1 MSGLCPFATHKII
14 PPGDND
20 PSIRPRLAIL
30 HVDAGNAESL
40 HAFFRDRSG
49 GVESH
54 FHVQRDGGLEQYR
67 GIYDQAD
74 ANNLANDF
82 AVSIETQGFGT
93 GEWTDEQLATIKR
106 LLLWLN
112 AEAGIPLVK
121 CPKWDGA
128 GVGYHVQFGA
138 PGPWTPVAKSCP
150 GPDRVRQYHEVL
162 VPWLNTNPQED
173 DMAEY
178 AEQLD
183 RIERTVNA
191 TDAVVRAKLTRT
203 NARVERANTKLAR
216 LIAQG
221 KATRAELQELA
232 TELADERADA

>member
-1 MSGLCPFATHKII
+1 MSGLCPFARHLII

-20 PSIRPRLAIL
+20 PRIRPRLAIL

-40 HAFFRDRSG
+40 HDYFRDRSG

-54 FHVQRDGGLEQYR
+54 FHVRRDGVLEQYR

-82 AVSIETQGFGT
+82 AVSIETQGFGA
-93 GEWTDEQLATIKR
+93 GEWTAEQLATIKR

-112 AEAGIPLVK
+112 AEAGIPLAK
-121 CPKWDGA
+121 CRKWDGS

-150 GPDRVRQYHEVL
+150 GPDRVRQYNDVL

-173 DMAEY
+173 DMAQY

-183 RIERTVNA
+183 EILAVVKG

-203 NARVERANTKLAR
+203 NARVERVNTKLAR

-221 KATRAELQELA
+221 KATRADLEDLA
-232 TELADERADA
+232 ADLTESEEA